1 MAINRIRQVLGSDF
15 SKSLSVLLSGTII
28 AQAVGYLIAPIL
40 TRLYTTAEMG
50 ELGFYMRLTGFI
62 AAIATLRYE
71 AALPLP
77 KLDGHS
83 FLLYRL
89 SYRISFIVLM
99 IVSVVFLFMYSGG
112 FASQFSWWF
121 YLLTI
126 FGAACLIIVNIGTSW
141 SVRIGQYGVIS
152 RQKITNSAVSNGL
165 KWAFA
170 YFHFSTFGLILATFL
185 GSLASS
191 LEFSFQFGKIHQ
203 KFKAFISKRK
213 TLALMKKHKEF
224 PILNLPHVFVDNGRD
239 MLIATF
245 IFAYYSESVYGSF
258 NHSYT
263 MLRLPLMLVGVSLGQ
278 LFYNRASEM
287 YNAGKS
293 MVPLLNKMLLGLSA
307 LSIVPFSLLFFY
319 GEPLFAFVFGK
330 DWGLSG
336 SYSETMS
343 VWLMIN
349 FILSPIAALPLILRK
364 QKVFFFMGIVSSLIQ
379 VIPFWYFP
387 WKYGK
392 TQEVFHTSL
401 QVVSYTQAAW
411 LLVTIIVFYVFAVKA
426 SHEKIR
432 S

>member
-1 MAINRIRQVLGSDF
+1 MAINRIRQLLGSDF

-89 SYRISFIVLM
+89 SYRISLIVLM
-99 IVSVVFLFMYSGG
+99 IVSIVFLFMYSGG
-112 FASQFSWWF
+112 FAAQFSWWF
-121 YLLTI
+121 YLLTVL
-126 FGAACLIIVNIGTSW
+126 GAACLIVVNIGTSW
-141 SVRIGQYGVIS
+141 SVRIGQYGTIS
-152 RQKITNSAVSNGL
+152 RQKITNSSVSNGL
-165 KWAFA
+165 KWVFA
-170 YFHFSTFGLILATFL
+170 YLHLSTFGLILATFF
-185 GSLASS
+185 GYLASS
-191 LEFSFQFGKIHQ
+191 LEFSFHFGKIHQ
-203 KFKAFISKRK
+203 KFKAYISKRK
-213 TLALMKKHKEF
+213 TLVLMKKHKEF

-278 LFYNRASEM
+278 LFYNRASEL
-287 YNAGKS
+287 YNSGKS
-293 MVPLLNKMLLGLSA
+293 MVPLLNKMLFGLSA

-319 GEPLFAFVFGK
+319 GEPMFAFVFGK

-343 VWLMIN
+343 IWLMIN

-379 VIPFWYFP
+379 VLPFWYFP

-411 LLVTIIVFYVFAVKA
+411 LLVTIIVFYLFAVKA
-426 SHEKIR
+426 SQEKIR

>member
-1 MAINRIRQVLGSDF
+1 MNRIRQLLGSDF
-15 SKSLSVLLSGTII
+15 SKSLSILLSGTII

-99 IVSVVFLFMYSGG
+99 IVSVVFLFMYSSGSVG
-112 FASQFSWWF
+112 QFSWWF
-121 YLLTI
+121 YVLTI
-126 FGAACLIIVNIGTSW
+126 LSAACIIIVNIGTSW
-141 SVRIGQYGVIS
+141 SVRMGQYGMIS
-152 RQKITNSAVSNGL
+152 RQKITHSSVSNAL

-170 YFHFSTFGLILATFL
+170 YFHFSTFGLILATFI
-185 GSLASS
+185 GSFFSS
-191 LEFSFQFGKIHQ
+191 LEFSMNIGKIHQ
-203 KFKAFISKRK
+203 KFKQFISKRK

-278 LFYNRASEM
+278 LFYNRASEL

-293 MVPLLNKMLLGLSA
+293 MVPLINKMLIVLSA
-307 LSIVPFSLLFFY
+307 LSIIPFSLLFFF
-319 GEPLFAFVFGK
+319 GEPMFAFVFGE

-349 FILSPIAALPLILRK
+349 FILSPIAALPLILKK
-364 QKVFFFMGIVSSLIQ
+364 QKIFFFMGIISSLIQ

-411 LLVTIIVFYVFAVKA
+411 LVVTIIVLYLYAVRA
-426 SHEKIR
+426 SQEKIR

>member
-1 MAINRIRQVLGSDF
+1 MNRIRQLLGSDF
-15 SKSLSVLLSGTII
+15 SKSLSILLSGTII

-50 ELGFYMRLTGFI
+50 ELGFYMRLTAFI
-62 AAIATLRYE
+62 AAVATLRYE

-99 IVSVVFLFMYSGG
+99 FVSIVFVFMYSSG
-112 FASQFSWWF
+112 FADQFSWWF
-121 YLLTI
+121 YV
-126 FGAACLIIVNIGTSW
+126 LIILSTACIIVVNIGTSW
-141 SVRIGQYGVIS
+141 SVRMGQYGMIS
-152 RQKITNSAVSNGL
+152 RQKITNSSVSNAL
-165 KWAFA
+165 KLAFA
-170 YFHFSTFGLILATFL
+170 YFHFSTFGLILATFI
-185 GSLASS
+185 GSFFSS
-191 LEFSFQFGKIHQ
+191 LEFSFHFGKIHQ
-203 KFKAFISKRK
+203 KFKQFISKRK
-213 TLALMKKHKEF
+213 TLVLMKKHREF

-278 LFYNRASEM
+278 LFYHRASDS

-293 MVPLLNKMLLGLSA
+293 MIPLLNKMLLALSA
-307 LSIVPFSLLFFY
+307 LSIIPFGLLFFY

-364 QKVFFFMGIVSSLIQ
+364 QNIFFFMGIVSSLIQ
-379 VIPFWYFP
+379 VIPLWYFP

-411 LLVTIIVFYVFAVKA
+411 LLVTIIVFYLFALKA
-426 SHEKIR
+426 SQEKIR

>member
-1 MAINRIRQVLGSDF
+1 MNRIRQLLGSDF
-15 SKSLSVLLSGTII
+15 SKSLSILLSGTII

-50 ELGFYMRLTGFI
+50 ELGFYMRLTAFI
-62 AAIATLRYE
+62 AAVATLRYE

-99 IVSVVFLFMYSGG
+99 FVSIVFVFMYSSG
-112 FASQFSWWF
+112 FADQFSWWF
-121 YLLTI
+121 YV
-126 FGAACLIIVNIGTSW
+126 LIILSTACIIVVNIGTSW
-141 SVRIGQYGVIS
+141 SVRMGQYGMIS
-152 RQKITNSAVSNGL
+152 RQKITNSSVSNAL

-170 YFHFSTFGLILATFL
+170 YFHFSTFGLILATFI
-185 GSLASS
+185 GSFFSS
-191 LEFSFQFGKIHQ
+191 LEFSFHFGKIHQ
-203 KFKAFISKRK
+203 KFKQFISKRK
-213 TLALMKKHKEF
+213 TLVLMKKHREF

-278 LFYNRASEM
+278 LFYHRASDS

-293 MVPLLNKMLLGLSA
+293 MIPLLNKMLLALSA
-307 LSIVPFSLLFFY
+307 LSIIPFGLLFFY

-364 QKVFFFMGIVSSLIQ
+364 QNIFFFMGIVSSLIQ
-379 VIPFWYFP
+379 VIPLWYFP

-411 LLVTIIVFYVFAVKA
+411 LLVTIIVFYLFALKA
-426 SHEKIR
+426 SQEKIR

>member
-1 MAINRIRQVLGSDF
+1 MAMNRIRQLLRSDF

-89 SYRISFIVLM
+89 SYRISFSVLM
-99 IVSVVFLFMYSGG
+99 IVSVVFIFMYSSG
-112 FASQFSWWF
+112 FAGQFSWWF
-121 YLLTI
+121 YILTI
-126 FGAACLIIVNIGTSW
+126 LSAACIIIVNIGTSW
-141 SVRIGQYGVIS
+141 SVRMGQYGMIS
-152 RQKITNSAVSNGL
+152 RQKITHSSVSNAL

-170 YFHFSTFGLILATFL
+170 YFNFSTFGLILATFI
-185 GSLASS
+185 GSFFSS
-191 LEFSFQFGKIHQ
+191 LEFSMNFGKIHQ
-203 KFKAFISKRK
+203 KFKQFISKRK

-278 LFYNRASEM
+278 LFYNRASEL

-293 MVPLLNKMLLGLSA
+293 MVPLINKMLLVLSA
-307 LSIVPFSLLFFY
+307 LSIIPFSLLFFY
-319 GEPLFAFVFGK
+319 GEPMFAFVFGK

-349 FILSPIAALPLILRK
+349 FILSPIAALPLILKK
-364 QKVFFFMGIVSSLIQ
+364 QKIFFFMGIVSSLIQ

-411 LLVTIIVFYVFAVKA
+411 LVVTIIVFYLYAVRA
-426 SHEKIR
+426 SQEKIR